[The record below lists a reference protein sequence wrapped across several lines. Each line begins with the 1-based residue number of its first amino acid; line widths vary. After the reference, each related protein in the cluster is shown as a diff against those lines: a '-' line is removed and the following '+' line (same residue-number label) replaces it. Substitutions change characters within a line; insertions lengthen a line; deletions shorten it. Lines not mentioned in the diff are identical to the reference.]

1 MREADFVYLV
11 VEHGDD
17 GNDPSEESPDGK
29 VLAGVLERGKKL
41 FLKGEASFT
50 HIV

>member
-1 MREADFVYLV
+1 M

-17 GNDPSEESPDGK
+17 GNDPAEDGPDGK
-29 VLAGVLERGKKL
+29 ILAEVLERGKKL
-41 FLKGEASFT
+41 FYNGEASFP